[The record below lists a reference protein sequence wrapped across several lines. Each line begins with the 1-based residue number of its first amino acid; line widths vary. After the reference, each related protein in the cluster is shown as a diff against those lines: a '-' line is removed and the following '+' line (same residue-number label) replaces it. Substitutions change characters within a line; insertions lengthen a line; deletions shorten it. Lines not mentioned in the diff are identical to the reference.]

1 MSRASL
7 PALLE
12 AFGELFLLPG
22 AFDASCFEA
31 ALKSNWA
38 PGSLREPL
46 QRMLAAP
53 RQAMDVLYAEHF
65 LLGFQRPTVHLQ
77 ASAQL
82 SGSLLDPAILA
93 NLAGIYAVAGV
104 ETLDAVHPDHLGS
117 MTSLLGVLLHRMQVA
132 EGPAAEALEAA
143 SRELTERHL
152 APLLAK
158 VRTGLEASSP
168 KDPYRA
174 AAEALASCLGICIRV
189 LA

>member
-1 MSRASL
+1 MSRTSL

-12 AFGELFLLPG
+12 ALGELFLLPG
-22 AFDASCFEA
+22 AFDTSCFEA
-31 ALKSNWA
+31 ALKSDWA
-38 PGSLREPL
+38 PGSLREPI

-53 RQAMDVLYAEHF
+53 RQELDVLYAEHF
-65 LLGFQRPTVHLQ
+65 LLGFQQPTMHLE

-82 SGSLLDPAILA
+82 SGSLLDPGVLQ
-93 NLAGIYAVAGV
+93 NLARIYAVAGV
-104 ETLDAVHPDHLGS
+104 ETREAVHPDHLGA
-117 MTSLLGVLLHRMQVA
+117 MTSLLGILLQRMQVA
-132 EGPAAEALEAA
+132 EGVTAEALESA

-152 APLLAK
+152 APLLAR

-174 AAEALASCLGICIRV
+174 AAEALHSCLGICIRV